1 MEDISRRRKY
11 LFATCFIALVATS
24 GGFIVRAMLLD
35 NVWQPEFGFSETQ
48 KGEIFGAGLW
58 PFAISIVLFSLVIDR
73 IGYKTAMWFAVVC
86 HVIQAFMLMTPGAD
100 FVPENL
106 RGYWWLWIG
115 SFIGALG
122 NGTVEAVI
130 NPVIATVYSKAK
142 TKWLTILHAGWPGGL
157 VLGGLLALG
166 TKNLEVAW
174 EWQVAVILLPVAIYA
189 FMLGAARFPI
199 NERVAAGV
207 PYMTMLRQGGVI
219 GAMIVIGLI
228 LLELGRVFG
237 IDSGTTQFWILGLVM
252 IYGFAIGGAL
262 GRGLFIILLFLMIPL
277 ATVEIGTDSWIKA
290 LMGPVMSGFGLD
302 GIWVLIYTASIMIVL
317 RVLVIGPLTKVWSP
331 VAILAVSSVC
341 GAAGIYFLGSVE
353 TAALVLIA
361 ATIYG
366 IGQAFFWPCTLG
378 LVSEQ
383 FPEGGALTLNS
394 IAGVGM
400 LGVGI
405 IGGPMLGNLQDTQ
418 VDSALQANE
427 AIYAEF
433 MDEDTKQS
441 VFGEYRALDQQA
453 VASLN
458 ERVSVLEASGGG
470 EDELVVLVEKQ
481 AVLDG
486 MTADAKASALRF
498 AAMPAVLMAV
508 SYMVMLMWFKRRGG
522 YKPVDLG
529 AP

>member
-1 MEDISRRRKY
+1 
-11 LFATCFIALVATS
+11 
-24 GGFIVRAMLLD
+24 
-35 NVWQPEFGFSETQ
+35 
-48 KGEIFGAGLW
+48 
-58 PFAISIVLFSLVIDR
+58 
-73 IGYKTAMWFAVVC
+73 
-86 HVIQAFMLMTPGAD
+86 
-100 FVPENL
+100 
-106 RGYWWLWIG
+106 
-115 SFIGALG
+115 
-122 NGTVEAVI
+122 
-130 NPVIATVYSKAK
+130 
-142 TKWLTILHAGWPGGL
+142 
-157 VLGGLLALG
+157 
-166 TKNLEVAW
+166 
-174 EWQVAVILLPVAIYA
+174 
-189 FMLGAARFPI
+189 
-199 NERVAAGV
+199 
-207 PYMTMLRQGGVI
+207 
-219 GAMIVIGLI
+219 
-228 LLELGRVFG
+228 
-237 IDSGTTQFWILGLVM
+237 
-252 IYGFAIGGAL
+252 
-262 GRGLFIILLFLMIPL
+262 
-277 ATVEIGTDSWIKA
+277 
-290 LMGPVMSGFGLD
+290 
-302 GIWVLIYTASIMIVL
+302 LIYTASIMIVL